1 LPKTAE
7 IKVRLGDRVKGAQ
20 DIIGVLR

>member
-7 IKVRLGDRVKGAQ
+7 IKVKLGDRVRGAQ
-20 DIIGVLR
+20 DIIGVLH